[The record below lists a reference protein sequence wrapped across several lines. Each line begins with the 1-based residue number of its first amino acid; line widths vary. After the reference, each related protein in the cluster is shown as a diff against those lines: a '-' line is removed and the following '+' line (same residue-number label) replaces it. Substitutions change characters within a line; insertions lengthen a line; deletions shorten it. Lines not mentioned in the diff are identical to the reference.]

1 MPQIKNRKSDD
12 DKESIEN
19 QTVTYKAEKIRRSQI
34 KQGKSEG
41 HKKA

>member
-1 MPQIKNRKSDD
+1 MPQIKNRKPDD
-12 DKESIEN
+12 GKKSIEN